1 MKILVSTDTS
11 CLISKDTFKN
21 LDISVFPLNVLID
34 EVEYLDGVSI
44 GQEELSV
51 AMKEDKNIKTST
63 PPLGVVIE
71 YFENLFAKG
80 YDQIIHF
87 TISSKF
93 SSMYSLF
100 KTVSSNFFDDKIVVV
115 DSLGASTAM
124 LSQVLYAYDELNKGT
139 SVEDIYNT
147 IEENKTKCKVYVV
160 PENLNSL
167 RKGGRVSGIAALFGN
182 TLGLKPVIALNNGE
196 LLKEGMTR
204 KVRSTLIE
212 LFDKFIENNNFEDFD
227 FTIINF
233 DGKEAV
239 LSTLENHIT
248 EKIGQNKVMQGVLPI
263 NVCAHCGPGTVGL
276 AITRKINGKSIKQF
290 L

>member
-1 MKILVSTDTS
+1 M
-11 CLISKDTFKN
+11 
-21 LDISVFPLNVLID
+21 
-34 EVEYLDGVSI
+34 
-44 GQEELSV
+44 
-51 AMKEDKNIKTST
+51 
-63 PPLGVVIE
+63 
-71 YFENLFAKG
+71 
-80 YDQIIHF
+80 
-87 TISSKF
+87 
-93 SSMYSLF
+93 
-100 KTVSSNFFDDKIVVV
+100 
-115 DSLGASTAM
+115 
-124 LSQVLYAYDELNKGT
+124 
-139 SVEDIYNT
+139 
-147 IEENKTKCKVYVV
+147 
-160 PENLNSL
+160 
-167 RKGGRVSGIAALFGN
+167 SGIAALFGN

-204 KVRSTLIE
+204 KVRFTLIE

-248 EKIGQNKVMQGVLPI
+248 EKIGQNKVIQGVLPI

>member
-1 MKILVSTDTS
+1 MRILVSTDTS

-34 EVEYLDGVSI
+34 EVEYLDTVSI
-44 GQEELSV
+44 SQEELSI
-51 AMKEDKNIKTST
+51 AMKEDKLIKTST
-63 PPLGVVIE
+63 PPLGVVVE
-71 YFENLFAKG
+71 YFEKLFAKG

-139 SVEDIYNT
+139 SVEVIYNT
-147 IEENKTKCKVYVV
+147 IEENKTKCNVYVV
-160 PENLNSL
+160 PENLNAL
-167 RKGGRVSGIAALFGN
+167 KKGGRVSGIAALFGN
-182 TLGLKPVIALNNGE
+182 TLGLKPVISLNNGE

-212 LFDKFIENNNFEDFD
+212 LFEKFIENNNFEDFD

-239 LSTLENHIT
+239 ISTLENHIT
-248 EKIGQNKVMQGVLPI
+248 ERIGQNKVIQGVLPI